1 MTSRNLQRRAAAGLT
16 VITLAAVL
24 SGCTSGAAPE
34 APAPSGAATGSQDAP
49 GPTSAAP
56 TAGSSTAQAPAGTAA
71 PEASG
76 WTALQDSAP
85 FTALAPEQQQKISA
99 LEAMDM
105 ATFEKQSR
113 DDQLAYGAFLREV
126 YQDYAIA
133 GMAAIATD
141 SQLPA
146 PQKVPSSGTGAQIMG
161 DEQLKAATARWS
173 VQPDSAFAAATPA
186 ADNNYTKMAPSRVS
200 PLFATAYEE
209 ASRPA
214 ALSKEN
220 VLAAASE
227 SQGTQIVNES
237 NNFIPF
243 DGSWEELTFKIV
255 EIQNTETQARN
266 QLYFAYTPFTDI
278 HGAKDG
284 VWILMYNAQEGQEKW
299 IPDLNVID

>member
-1 MTSRNLQRRAAAGLT
+1 MTSRNLQRRKAAGLT
-16 VITLAAVL
+16 LLTLAAVL
-24 SGCTSGAAPE
+24 SGCTSGAA
-34 APAPSGAATGSQDAP
+34 SGAGTGNQSAP
-49 GPTSAAP
+49 GPTAPGSSAA
-56 TAGSSTAQAPAGTAA
+56 SSAAQAPAGTASPA
-71 PEASG
+71 ASG

-85 FTALAPEQQQKISA
+85 FKALTPEQQQKISA

-133 GMAAIATD
+133 GTAAIAPD
-141 SQLPA
+141 SRLPA

-161 DEQLKAATARWS
+161 DELLKAATARWS
-173 VQPDSAFAAATPA
+173 VQPDAAFAATTPA

-220 VLAAASE
+220 VLAAVTGP
-227 SQGTQIVNES
+227 QGTQIVNES

-255 EIQNTETQARN
+255 EMQNTETQARN

-284 VWILMYNAQEGQEKW
+284 VWILMYDAQEGQEKW

>member
-1 MTSRNLQRRAAAGLT
+1 MTSRNLQRRTAAGLT
-16 VITLAAVL
+16 LLTLGAVL

-34 APAPSGAATGSQDAP
+34 ATAPSSAATGSQAAP
-49 GPTSAAP
+49 GPTAPASSAAQSPAGSAAP
-56 TAGSSTAQAPAGTAA
+56 A
-71 PEASG
+71 ASG

-85 FTALAPEQQQKISA
+85 FKALTPEQQQKIST

-105 ATFEKQSR
+105 ATFQQQSR

-133 GMAAIATD
+133 GMAAIAPG

-146 PQKVPSSGTGAQIMG
+146 PEKVPSSGTGAQIMG
-161 DEQLKAATARWS
+161 DDQLKAATARWS
-173 VQPDSAFAAATPA
+173 VQPDAAFAATTPA

-200 PLFATAYEE
+200 PLLTTAYAD

-214 ALSKEN
+214 ALSKDN
-220 VLAAASE
+220 VLAAVSE

-255 EIQNTETQARN
+255 EMQNTETQARN

>member
-1 MTSRNLQRRAAAGLT
+1 MTSRNLQRRTAAGLT
-16 VITLAAVL
+16 ALTLAAVL
-24 SGCTSGAAPE
+24 SGCTSGAAP
-34 APAPSGAATGSQDAP
+34 APSGAATGSQAAP
-49 GPTSAAP
+49 GPTASASSAE
-56 TAGSSTAQAPAGTAA
+56 SSTAQAPAGTATPA
-71 PEASG
+71 ASG

-85 FTALAPEQQQKISA
+85 FKALTPEQQQKISA

-133 GMAAIATD
+133 GMAAIAPD

-173 VQPDSAFAAATPA
+173 VQPDAAFAATTPA

-200 PLFATAYEE
+200 PLFPTAYAE

-220 VLAAASE
+220 VLAAVSE

-255 EIQNTETQARN
+255 ELQNAETQARN

-284 VWILMYNAQEGQEKW
+284 VWILMFNAQEGQEKW